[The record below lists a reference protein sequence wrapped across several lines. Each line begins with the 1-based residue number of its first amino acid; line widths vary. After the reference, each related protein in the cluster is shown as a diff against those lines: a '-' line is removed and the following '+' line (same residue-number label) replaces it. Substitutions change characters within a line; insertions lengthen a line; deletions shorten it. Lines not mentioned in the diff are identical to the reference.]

1 MNLTLCVARFPGQDH
16 MGTVCKIPTIIYY
29 DDSGRVRAAGA
40 EALRD
45 EIIVE
50 ADENGW
56 VKAEWF
62 I

>member
-1 MNLTLCVARFPGQDH
+1 MNLTLSIERFPGQDH
-16 MGTVCKIPTIIYY
+16 TGTVCKIPTIIYY
-29 DDSGRVRAAGA
+29 DKLGKVCATGA

-45 EIIVE
+45 GINIE
-50 ADENGW
+50 ADENRW